1 MASDSKTDSL
11 IAETRERLDA
21 MPGWISQQTQSST
34 YPRAFLAAAEARG
47 ADRAQMLADAGLDA
61 QRVEDPEGRLSL
73 REVWMLAA
81 VTRVRSGDPTLGF
94 ACGDSMP
101 LTAHGN
107 LGYALLCAGTPREA
121 VGLLQRFWHLRG
133 RGVQL
138 LVNESDNDMFMELV
152 PECALPPRLVDLMF
166 SSIATSMFRG
176 MEFLIRDLPGTAEIW
191 LQGPAPDG
199 VETWQARLPTLR
211 FSMPRAGIHL
221 VGDLS
226 VMDQPLATAN
236 PEGLRAAVAQCERE
250 SALSDPGG
258 DVLRRV
264 RAMLLAGPDG
274 YPSPVMLAERLHMT
288 PRTFRRRL
296 QEQGFSYQQ
305 LLEEARRRDS
315 CQLLR
320 DPEREIRRISDQ
332 LGYLNPANFT
342 RAFKSWTGMT
352 PREWRQQS
360 SH

>member
-1 MASDSKTDSL
+1 
-11 IAETRERLDA
+11 
-21 MPGWISQQTQSST
+21 
-34 YPRAFLAAAEARG
+34 
-47 ADRAQMLADAGLDA
+47 
-61 QRVEDPEGRLSL
+61 
-73 REVWMLAA
+73 
-81 VTRVRSGDPTLGF
+81 
-94 ACGDSMP
+94 
-101 LTAHGN
+101 
-107 LGYALLCAGTPREA
+107 
-121 VGLLQRFWHLRG
+121 
-133 RGVQL
+133 
-138 LVNESDNDMFMELV
+138 
-152 PECALPPRLVDLMF
+152 
-166 SSIATSMFRG
+166 
-176 MEFLIRDLPGTAEIW
+176 
-191 LQGPAPDG
+191 
-199 VETWQARLPTLR
+199 
-211 FSMPRAGIHL
+211 
-221 VGDLS
+221 
-226 VMDQPLATAN
+226 MDQPLATAN

-264 RAMLLAGPDG
+264 RAMLLAGPNG